1 MKNWIMIADA
11 ARAAIFVPHV
21 IGKELETV
29 REFSHPQSRA
39 KNADLLTDR
48 SSQVQHARFAQF
60 APAMTAPT
68 EPKMLEAEEFA
79 RTLAHELKRASDG
92 HEFDRIALVAP
103 PHFLG
108 LLREALDE
116 QVALKLVASLP
127 ADLTRIERHQL
138 WPHLTAII
146 HSLSQGAN
154 F

>member
-11 ARAAIFVPHV
+11 ARASIFVPHV

-39 KNADLLTDR
+39 RNSDLLTDR
-48 SSQVQHARFAQF
+48 SSQVQHARSAQF

-68 EPKMLEAEEFA
+68 EPKMLEAGEFA
-79 RTLAHELKRASDG
+79 RILAQELKHASDR
-92 HEFDRIALVAP
+92 HEFDRFALVAP

-108 LLREALDE
+108 LLREALDDE
-116 QVALKLVASLP
+116 VTGKLVASVP

-138 WPHLTAII
+138 WPHLTGVI
-146 HSLSQGAN
+146 HSLSQAAN
-154 F
+154 V